1 MNKRKRQ
8 EEIVDLISKDIF
20 RESRIETS
28 KPEEDIR
35 MHKQKHHLQCPCC
48 EAFAKVSVPPDYEP
62 TEENEFSKSAF
73 FGKVDLP
80 QVVCPNC
87 RNIFW
92 IAV

>member
-1 MNKRKRQ
+1 MY
-8 EEIVDLISKDIF
+8 
-20 RESRIETS
+20 
-28 KPEEDIR
+28 
-35 MHKQKHHLQCPCC
+35 KQKHHLQCPCC
-48 EAFAKVSVPPDYEP
+48 GAFAKVSVPPDYEP